1 MRMTDSRSKI
11 SKPSATIFTVLL
23 MFVCLVTDL
32 PVSAFHSTEIR
43 TVVPDT
49 HTVSVTVTDGGAVI
63 AKGKVYAEDA
73 EFQVPHGESA
83 MLAVRPDT
91 GYRTESVLL
100 DGKPASLK
108 GGILTLNRV
117 ESGHTV
123 KVSFIK
129 DSTPSLSKEV
139 YTVVGTLTD
148 GGTPLVGAV
157 LELRNN
163 RLITVKTDQNGK
175 FRFDGVKLGG
185 HSLTVLKDGEVQGF
199 IALSIQL
206 GTEEVEVLYA
216 SDGGITVTVEQDT
229 KILWLDFNLTG
240 TGGIVIEDAG
250 KIDPENTSVIEEYP
264 PKTGYNS
271 NMLLW
276 VVLLFVSGGVFTA
289 FGVKGRKRKS
299 VR

>member
-1 MRMTDSRSKI
+1 MYVTYSQKKI
-11 SKPSATIFTVLL
+11 GKLSTAIFVVLL
-23 MFVCLVTDL
+23 MFCLVTAL
-32 PVSAFHSTEIR
+32 PVSALHSTEIK

-49 HTVSVTVTDGGAVI
+49 HTVSVTITDGGAVI
-63 AKGKVYAEDA
+63 ADGKVYAEDA
-73 EFQVPHGESA
+73 ELQVPHGQPA
-83 MLAVRPDT
+83 MLAVRPDA
-91 GYRTESVLL
+91 GCRTEAVLL

-108 GGILTLNRV
+108 GGILTLDRV

-129 DSTPSLSKEV
+129 DSTPPLSKEV

-157 LELRNN
+157 LELRSNGP
-163 RLITVKTDQNGK
+163 ITVKTDRNGK
-175 FRFDGVKLGG
+175 FRFDGVEPGG
-185 HSLTVLKDGEVQGF
+185 HSLTVLKDGKALGF
-199 IALSIQL
+199 IAFSIQP
-206 GTEEVEVLYA
+206 GGEKVEVLYA
-216 SDGGITVTVEQDT
+216 SDGSITVTAEQDT
-229 KILWLDFNLTG
+229 KILRLDFNLTG

-250 KIDPENTSVIEEYP
+250 KIDPENTGAIEEYP
-264 PKTGYNS
+264 PKTGDNS

-276 VVLLFVSGGVFTA
+276 VALLFVSGGVFTT